1 MKNTLKIQA
10 FSNNKPCEISLFSCL
25 TCNLHNFFLYLQRKV
40 ELYIFLNMN
49 KAKYYFFLIIF
60 IGHCIPSFSQS
71 SKVVSELVDS
81 VMYNDS
87 LASYYGEKGMLSKAR
102 EYASRNVA
110 INGLFGN
117 KTVPY
122 AKSVLKLSKYIS
134 LDEENKYKSLAE
146 EGLAILKDSLGLQ
159 SPIYTRYLLGHAWR
173 HYNTNKI
180 QEACNIIKYVAEGGF
195 VSEDPL
201 MGHLYY
207 SYAHFL
213 RDNGEIDKA
222 REYAKKA
229 EVFYENHKL
238 WSEDYYALTLTDLAL
253 LSAPTSNDRYNYL
266 NKAKNNIEQ
275 YKGKE
280 SIEYLNI
287 ILDISYAY
295 RGINQLDKALEYA
308 QFAKEIGEKIKSLDY
323 PSYLYTLEYMSNVYS
338 DMKQYNEAIANAEE
352 CLTLMKERKELAI
365 DERLPTLDS
374 LVVYNWRISNVEK
387 ANLYAKEAYLI
398 RKNSNIS
405 GDEMVRNLFYLV
417 HTNYNLKKYEDCV
430 RNVKEIQIIYGDQY
444 SSIYKHYFDDMEV
457 LRNSYYKML
466 MYNEALDV
474 SNEILMTYKKL
485 FGEDGDYYANTLIFH
500 STIISH
506 LGDNEKYHKYSLKV
520 LDIYK
525 RIYGE
530 LSQEYLSILIYT
542 AKSFCDKG
550 FEEAY
555 LFFKESSE
563 LSYKMYG
570 KQNLIFVYAYL
581 NAMSLWN
588 NYKGDF
594 MDDYRLD
601 DLYKYLHFYNVLCN
615 FNHEEGNQ
623 WGKIKSTLE
632 TKILAA
638 LPGVLRKYNNDS
650 QSIDAIYNCLLLLKS
665 RQTEISEIEIQIKKE
680 LNNDSEIE
688 FDSLYMTSGNLLKSM
703 ASFDNPE
710 IIDSLYN
717 KSKKYIRKLSQKS
730 SSFKQFANNNITTE
744 LIINNLKSDEVVIDY
759 LCLNQIDKKYVD
771 NLVVIDK
778 NKVCPDFIP
787 VENAAEQIKQ
797 ISSSYKTSY
806 FIIDNDSILSILN
819 IDLAEMNCITG
830 YDLSIENILYR
841 NQKDLQAKQ
850 DPVIQKDDHQNAF
863 ASAYVEFEKGVNLYK
878 KKEYKEA
885 IKFFYLTDSLMYV
898 AKGEKSNYF
907 GHGRHWIAS
916 CLHNLGNDTIAKR
929 YNQYYYLP
937 PVDMRQTVLSD
948 SVLDVASNLYNK
960 GNKKDALE
968 KYIEA
973 SNIENI
979 NLGNNY
985 WYANTISQ
993 CAEICNELEEFEKA
1007 IDFEN
1012 KAIKIREKSPGLNH
1026 IDYYWS
1032 LENLYKSHIG
1042 LGNLKEI
1049 IKHGERLIEYM
1060 ENNKKVIGWQYNFY
1074 TQYASTIARLMAV
1087 DNDTL
1092 KALLLCN
1099 KVLETIESQ
1108 NDIPEYYTQ
1117 SYYDIIF
1124 ALNYIG
1130 EDSLAFELC
1139 KKMDAYYDSN
1149 QDKDLDQDDYLG
1161 ILIIISNHY
1170 YELGDFFTASIYMEK
1185 ALNKAKDK
1193 SSYNYGMTLSN
1204 LSLSYIEIGRTEEAI
1219 ELSKQA
1225 VVLCDTTKDF
1235 TSYIDRL
1242 LNLAHCYSKANRPK
1256 DALRINKTCYELSK
1270 ERFGNDNHQ
1279 TLFAANNLATCY
1291 GELGYYDEA
1300 KKLLFQ
1306 ILEYAE
1312 KSIDKNGEILGSAYN
1327 NIAMYYAIKERDLN
1341 KCLEYISKAY
1351 EIRKKILGENNLST
1365 IESLYNKGRCLLDL
1379 DHISEALKCINMAL
1393 DQTKAITGEKNLR
1406 YIEKTKILPYIH
1418 SNVGDFDQAIKISED
1433 RFSLIKEIVN
1443 ETHGLYLGALE
1454 DLSELYFF
1462 ANDTMKLPKTVIDA
1476 SANYRKMIN
1485 TDFPNY
1491 TSIERANV
1499 VSNMERFFD
1508 WLFPLVCYYKQQ
1520 PELCSEFYNA
1530 LLLRKGILLN
1540 SEIEFGRLIRESGD
1554 PDLIRKY
1561 NELIANKNL
1570 LNRLY
1575 QLPVEHRVYDVDSLR
1590 HVINEK
1596 EDYLVSASKEYG
1608 DYTKRFKTN
1617 WKDIK
1622 DKLRD
1627 GELSVEFV
1635 EFFDTCSIQN
1645 RIYYAL
1651 VINRYSD
1658 SPEPISLC
1666 MEQQIHEVMKSDNPG
1681 GMYRLIWN
1689 PILQKYKNV
1698 KKLFF
1703 SPAGILNNIG
1713 IEYVDINE
1721 HENISDKYA
1730 IYRLSSTREIVEKEE
1745 TTCKTAALYGG
1756 LDYSVDTDVL
1766 LAQNEKTGIENSS
1779 SVMYRGLSDSLSVRN
1794 SFEPLYNTKTEI
1806 TEIDKTLKRGDLS
1819 VSMFSDSFGTEES
1832 FKALSGKGVN
1842 LIHLA
1847 THGMYIGASE
1857 AESKKSESNLLFIQL
1872 DDGEGGQ
1879 IQEDISLSRSFLV
1892 MSGGDMLPSH
1902 KEIPDNLE
1910 DGILTASE
1918 ISKLDLRGLDL
1929 VVLSACQTALGDV
1942 DNEGVYGLQRGFK
1955 KAGAKTMLMS
1965 LDKVDDEATK
1975 ILMVEFYKNL
1985 MNGKTKHQSLKDA
1998 QKHLRQIN
2006 NGKYDMP
2013 EYWASFIMLDGL
2025 N

>member
-1 MKNTLKIQA
+1 
-10 FSNNKPCEISLFSCL
+10 
-25 TCNLHNFFLYLQRKV
+25 
-40 ELYIFLNMN
+40 MN
-49 KAKYYFFLIIF
+49 KAKYIFFLLII
-60 IGHCIPSFSQS
+60 GYCLPSFSQS
-71 SKVVSELVDS
+71 SIYASELADS

-87 LASYYGEKGMLSKAR
+87 LAAYYGGKGNLSKAR
-102 EYASRNVA
+102 EYASKNVA
-110 INGLFGN
+110 INSLFGN

-122 AKSVLKLSKYIS
+122 AISVLKLSKYIS
-134 LDEENKYKSLAE
+134 LKEDDKYKSLAE
-146 EGLAILKDSLGLQ
+146 EGLAILKDSLGTQ
-159 SPIYTRYLLGHAWR
+159 SPIYTKYLLGYAWR
-173 HYNTNKI
+173 LFNSNQI
-180 QEACNIIKYVAEGGF
+180 QEACNIIKDVAEGGF
-195 VSEDPL
+195 VSDEPL
-201 MGHLYY
+201 LGHLYY

-213 RDNGEIDKA
+213 FENGVIEKA

-229 EVFYENHKL
+229 ESFYDNHKL
-238 WSEDYYALTLTDLAL
+238 WSEDYFALTLTDLAF
-253 LSAPTSNDRYNYL
+253 LSAPTSNERFNYL
-266 NKAKNNIEQ
+266 NKARNIIEQ

-280 SIEYLNI
+280 SIDYLNI
-287 ILDISYAY
+287 TLDISYAY

-308 QFAKEIGEKIKSLDY
+308 QLAKGIGEKIMSLDY
-323 PSYLYTLEYMSNVYS
+323 SSYLYTLEYLSNVYS
-338 DMKQYNEAIANAEE
+338 DMKRYNEAIANAEE
-352 CLTLMKERKELAI
+352 CLTLMKERKEIAI
-365 DERLPTLDS
+365 EERLPTLDS
-374 LVVYNWRISNVEK
+374 LIVYNWNSSNVEK

-398 RKNSNIS
+398 RKSLNIS
-405 GDEMVRNLFYLV
+405 GEEMVKNLFYLV

-506 LGDNEKYHKYSLKV
+506 LGDNEKYHEYSLKV

-542 AKSFCDKG
+542 AKSFYDKG

-555 LFFKESSE
+555 SFFKESSE

-830 YDLSIENILYR
+830 YDLSIEHILYR

-885 IKFFYLTDSLMYV
+885 IKYFYLCDSLMCV
-898 AKGEKSNYF
+898 AKGESSNYY
-907 GHGRHWIAS
+907 GHGKHWIAS
-916 CLHNLGNDTIAKR
+916 CLHKMGNDSMAQR
-929 YNQYYYLP
+929 NSQYYYLP

-948 SVLDVASNLYNK
+948 SLLDVADGLLEENK
-960 GNKKDALE
+960 REAFE
-968 KYIEA
+968 KYYEA
-973 SNIENI
+973 SQIEKT
-979 NLGNNY
+979 NLGNNSY
-985 WYANTISQ
+985 WYANTISH
-993 CAEICNELEEFEKA
+993 CAAICNEIGDYDRAILLETEA
-1007 IDFEN
+1007 YI
-1012 KAIKIREKSPGLNH
+1012 IRQQFPGVDH

-1032 LENLYKSHIG
+1032 LKNLFRSYSALNKLEEENKCGSRLVDYMEKHKEVLGSELLYYPLFNSDLARIKVENKQYQEAYSYIMKSINSAELLRDYLPAYLNVYYKAIVG
-1042 LGNLKEI
+1042 LGLIGNDSLSFELSKKI
-1049 IKHGERLIEYM
+1049 IPFYEKNTERLFNPNEY
-1060 ENNKKVIGWQYNFY
+1060 
-1074 TQYASTIARLMAV
+1074 
-1087 DNDTL
+1087 
-1092 KALLLCN
+1092 
-1099 KVLETIESQ
+1099 
-1108 NDIPEYYTQ
+1108 
-1117 SYYDIIF
+1117 
-1124 ALNYIG
+1124 
-1130 EDSLAFELC
+1130 FE
-1139 KKMDAYYDSN
+1139 
-1149 QDKDLDQDDYLG
+1149 
-1161 ILIIISNHY
+1161 ILILAANHY
-1170 YELGDFFTASIYMEK
+1170 YNQGDYITTSVYQER
-1185 ALNKAKDK
+1185 ALDKIRNKD
-1193 SSYNYGMTLSN
+1193 NLLYGMALSN
-1204 LSLSYIEIGRTEEAI
+1204 LALTYSELGRIDESVKIAEEAVNI
-1219 ELSKQA
+1219 TDSIQYVDEYVK
-1225 VVLCDTTKDF
+1225 
-1235 TSYIDRL
+1235 RL
-1242 LNLAHCYSKANRPK
+1242 LNLAHCYAVANKPKA
-1256 DALRINKTCYELSK
+1256 ALRCGKICYNVVKNYHGL
-1270 ERFGNDNHQ
+1270 DNHQ
-1279 TLFAANNLATCY
+1279 TLVAGNNLASY
-1291 GELGYYDEA
+1291 YNDLGYHDESNR
-1300 KKLLFQ
+1300 LLFE
-1306 ILEYAE
+1306 IMKYAE
-1312 KSIDKNGEILGSAYN
+1312 KDEVKNGDILGCVYN
-1327 NIAMYYAIKERDLN
+1327 NIAMNSYYVKDLGESL
-1341 KCLEYISKAY
+1341 KYLTKSY
-1351 EIRKKILGENNLST
+1351 EIRKKVLGDYDLYT
-1365 IESLYNKGRCLLDL
+1365 IQSLYNIGRCLIDL
-1379 DHISEALKCINMAL
+1379 ENISEGIKKIMEALNK
-1393 DQTKAITGEKNLR
+1393 TKNIIGEKNLR
-1406 YIEKTKILPYIH
+1406 YIEMMKILPIIFGKI
-1418 SNVGDFDQAIKISED
+1418 GDLD
-1433 RFSLIKEIVN
+1433 RALKSAEERYELIKEIVDDN
-1443 ETHGLYLGALE
+1443 DLSILDCQE
-1454 DLSELYFF
+1454 DLSELYFYK
-1462 ANDTMKLPKTVIDA
+1462 NDSIKTVKTIIEG
-1476 SANYRKMIN
+1476 SNRYRKLVIS
-1485 TDFPNY
+1485 DFPNY
-1491 TSIERANV
+1491 TSVERANFV
-1499 VSNMERFFD
+1499 NRMGRYFD

-1520 PELCSEFYNA
+1520 PEICSEFYNA

-1554 PDLIRKY
+1554 MDLISNY
-1561 NELIANKNL
+1561 NELISNKNL

-1575 QLPVEHRVYDVDSLR
+1575 QLPFEHRVYDVDSLR

-1608 DYTKRFKTN
+1608 DYTKRFRTN
-1617 WKDIK
+1617 WKDIR
-1622 DKLRD
+1622 DKLKE

-1635 EFFDTCSIQN
+1635 EFYDTCAIQN

-1651 VINRYSD
+1651 VINKYSD
-1658 SPEPISLC
+1658 SPELIPLC
-1666 MEQQIHEVMKSDNPG
+1666 MEQQIHEVMKNDDPG
-1681 GMYRLIWN
+1681 GLYQLIWN
-1689 PILQKYKNV
+1689 PILQKSKNV
-1698 KKLFF
+1698 NTIFF

-1730 IYRLSSTREIVEKEE
+1730 IYRLSSTREIVENEQ
-1745 TTCKTAALYGG
+1745 TACKSAVLYGG
-1756 LDYSVDTDVL
+1756 LDYSVDTNVL
-1766 LAQNEKTGIENSS
+1766 LAQNERTGIENNS

-1794 SFEPLYNTKTEI
+1794 SFDPLYNTMAEI
-1806 TEIDKTLKRGDLS
+1806 SEIDKTLINGNVS
-1819 VSMFSDSFGTEES
+1819 VSMYCDSYGTEES
-1832 FKALSGKGVN
+1832 FKALSGKRKN

-1857 AESKKSESNLLFIQL
+1857 AESKKRESNLSFIQL
-1872 DDGEGGQ
+1872 DDNGGGQ
-1879 IQEDISLSRSFLV
+1879 IQEDKSLSRSFLV

-1902 KEIPDNLE
+1902 KEVPDNLE

-1955 KAGAKTMLMS
+1955 KAGANTILMS

-1985 MNGKTKHQSLKDA
+1985 MHGKSKHQSLKDA
-1998 QKHLRQIN
+1998 QKYLRHVDS
-2006 NGKYDMP
+2006 GKYDKP

>member
-1 MKNTLKIQA
+1 MNSITKYSI
-10 FSNNKPCEISLFSCL
+10 IS
-25 TCNLHNFFLYLQRKV
+25 
-40 ELYIFLNMN
+40 
-49 KAKYYFFLIIF
+49 FFLIS
-60 IGHCIPSFSQS
+60 HCLPTSSQ
-71 SKVVSELVDS
+71 KAMKESEQSDS
-81 VMYNDS
+81 VMIYDS
-87 LASYYGEKGMLSKAR
+87 KAEQYAEIRDYAKAQEYALKACSYYEDNNLGNPDSYISALKKLSIYFIEEQDLSVSYLKKASDIIEKYYGVNNPVYMENLMDFAGNYKIAGKPEKALQ
-102 EYASRNVA
+102 Y
-110 INGLFGN
+110 
-117 KTVPY
+117 
-122 AKSVLKLSKYIS
+122 VLK
-134 LDEENKYKSLAE
+134 
-146 EGLAILKDSLGLQ
+146 
-159 SPIYTRYLLGHAWR
+159 
-173 HYNTNKI
+173 
-180 QEACNIIKYVAEGGF
+180 
-195 VSEDPL
+195 
-201 MGHLYY
+201 
-207 SYAHFL
+207 
-213 RDNGEIDKA
+213 
-222 REYAKKA
+222 
-229 EVFYENHKL
+229 
-238 WSEDYYALTLTDLAL
+238 
-253 LSAPTSNDRYNYL
+253 
-266 NKAKNNIEQ
+266 
-275 YKGKE
+275 
-280 SIEYLNI
+280 
-287 ILDISYAY
+287 
-295 RGINQLDKALEYA
+295 
-308 QFAKEIGEKIKSLDY
+308 AKEIGETINIKKDDAF
-323 PSYLYTLEYMSNVYS
+323 SYFYIVEYLSEIYS
-338 DMKQYNEAIANAEE
+338 DLKRNDEAILYAEE
-352 CLTLMKERKELAI
+352 SLNFAKEEKEI
-365 DERLPTLDS
+365 SIEDRLPILDS
-374 LVVYNWRISNVEK
+374 LVVYHWKISHYEK
-387 ANLYAKEAYLI
+387 ANLYAKEAYLV
-398 RKNSNIS
+398 RNSLNL
-405 GDEMVRNLFYLV
+405 GGQELVANLFYLL
-417 HTNYNLKKYEDCV
+417 HSNYFLKKYEDCV
-430 RNVKEIQIIYGDQY
+430 KNVKEIQAIYGDQY
-444 SSIYKHYFDDMEV
+444 SSGYKHYFDDMEV
-457 LRNSYYKML
+457 LMNSYCNMQMYK
-466 MYNEALDV
+466 EAIDV
-474 SNEILMTYKKL
+474 SNEMLTTHKEL
-485 FGEDGDYYANTLIFH
+485 FGEDSGYYANLLLNQASLYTY
-500 STIISH
+500 
-506 LGDNEKYHKYSLKV
+506 LGNYDNYHNYSLKA
-520 LDIYK
+520 LDIFK
-525 RIYGE
+525 RTFGA
-530 LSQEYLSILIYT
+530 LSPEYLNKLSDIAHNFYNI
-542 AKSFCDKG
+542 G
-550 FEEAY
+550 FEDSYSLLKKSSCLAY
-555 LFFKESSE
+555 DV
-563 LSYKMYG
+563 YG
-570 KQNLIFVYAYL
+570 KMHVRFVQDFF
-581 NAMSLWN
+581 NAMVLWAN
-588 NYKGDF
+588 YRDEFLDNYKLDEF
-594 MDDYRLD
+594 YRFLQ
-601 DLYKYLHFYNVLCN
+601 YQRVICN
-615 FNHEEGNQ
+615 FNYLKDNLWDKMSYAYELYIQ
-623 WGKIKSTLE
+623 ASLPS
-632 TKILAA
+632 ILQ
-638 LPGVLRKYNNDS
+638 KYDKDS
-650 QSIDAIYNCLLLLKS
+650 ISIDAIYNSHLLLKTQPS
-665 RQTEISEIEIQIKKE
+665 NINEIQSQIRKE
-680 LNNDSEIE
+680 LGTESEKLLKKMFTTNSYYIKSTSSYASAAKN
-688 FDSLYMTSGNLLKSM
+688 DSLYKVSNQCISALK
-703 ASFDNPE
+703 A
-710 IIDSLYN
+710 
-717 KSKKYIRKLSQKS
+717 KSPTFEL
-730 SSFKQFANNNITTE
+730 FTNNIITTKI
-744 LIINNLKSDEVVIDY
+744 LRNNLRSDEAVIDY
-759 LCLNQIDKKYVD
+759 LCFKKIGDGYSD
-771 NLVVIDK
+771 YFVVIEK
-778 NKVCPDFIP
+778 NKVCPIFVS
-787 VENAAEQIKQ
+787 VENAPEQIKQ
-797 ISSSYKTSY
+797 ICSSYKTSY
-806 FIIDNDSILSILN
+806 FIIDNDSIISNLN
-819 IDLAEMNCITG
+819 IDVTKTNCIIG
-830 YDLSIENILYR
+830 YDLSIEHILNR
-841 NQKDLQAKQ
+841 SQK
-850 DPVIQKDDHQNAF
+850 IQNKTEDSVSQEEYHQNAF
-863 ASAYVEFEKGVNLYK
+863 TSAYDEFEKGVNLYK

-1012 KAIKIREKSPGLNH
+1012 KAIKIREKSPGMDH

-1060 ENNKKVIGWQYNFY
+1060 ENNKNVIGWQYNFY

-1087 DNDTL
+1087 DNDSL

-1099 KVLETIESQ
+1099 KVLETIESH

-1139 KKMDAYYDSN
+1139 KKMEAYYDRN
-1149 QDKDLDQDDYLG
+1149 KDEQLDQNNYSN
-1161 ILIIISNHY
+1161 ILFILSNHY
-1170 YELGDFFTASIYMEK
+1170 YDLEDFFTASLYLERALSK
-1185 ALNKAKDK
+1185 AEDK
-1193 SSYNYGMTLSN
+1193 KSYNYGMALNN
-1204 LSLSYIEIGRTEEAI
+1204 LSLSYIELGRVEEAI
-1219 ELSKQA
+1219 ELSKEA
-1225 VVLCDTTKDF
+1225 VNLCDSTKNF
-1235 TSYIDRL
+1235 SGYAQRL
-1242 LNLAHCYSKANRPK
+1242 MNLAASYSKDNRLK
-1256 DALRINKTCYELSK
+1256 DALQILKTCFRQLK
-1270 ERFGNDNHQ
+1270 DKMGMDNNQ
-1279 TLFAANNLATCY
+1279 TMLAANNLATCY

-1312 KSIDKNGEILGSAYN
+1312 KSIDENMIILGSAYN

-1341 KCLEYISKAY
+1341 KCLEYNSKAY

-1379 DHISEALKCINMAL
+1379 DHISEALKCITKAL

-1418 SNVGDFDQAIKISED
+1418 SNAGDFDQAIKISED
-1433 RFSLIKEIVN
+1433 RFSLIKETVN
-1443 ETHGLYLGALE
+1443 ETHGLYLGVLE

-1462 ANDTMKLPKTVIDA
+1462 ANDTMKLRKTVIDA

-1554 PDLIRKY
+1554 LGLINNY

-1575 QLPVEHRVYDVDSLR
+1575 QLPFEHRVYDVDSLR

-1608 DYTKRFKTN
+1608 DYTKRFRTN
-1617 WKDIK
+1617 WKDIR
-1622 DKLRD
+1622 DKLKE

-1635 EFFDTCSIQN
+1635 EFYDTCAIQN

-1651 VINRYSD
+1651 VINKYSD
-1658 SPEPISLC
+1658 SPELIPLC

-1689 PILQKYKNV
+1689 PILKKYNNV
-1698 KKLFF
+1698 NKLFF

-1721 HENISDKYA
+1721 HENISEKYA
-1730 IYRLSSTREIVEKEE
+1730 IYRLSSTREIVENEE
-1745 TTCKTAALYGG
+1745 TTCKSAALYGG
-1756 LDYSVDTDVL
+1756 LVYSVDTDVL

-1806 TEIDKTLKRGDLS
+1806 TEIDKTLKRGNVS

-1832 FKALSGKGVN
+1832 FKALSGKGMN

-1857 AESKKSESNLLFIQL
+1857 AESKKRESNLSFIQL
-1872 DDGEGGQ
+1872 DDSEGGQ
-1879 IQEDISLSRSFLV
+1879 IQEDKSLSRSFLV

-1998 QKHLRQIN
+1998 QKHLRQVN
-2006 NGKYDMP
+2006 NGKYDKP
-2013 EYWASFIMLDGL
+2013 EYWASFIMLDGIK
-2025 N
+2025 

>member
-1 MKNTLKIQA
+1 
-10 FSNNKPCEISLFSCL
+10 
-25 TCNLHNFFLYLQRKV
+25 
-40 ELYIFLNMN
+40 MN
-49 KAKYYFFLIIF
+49 KTKYYLFLIIF
-60 IGHCIPSFSQS
+60 IGICIPSFSQS
-71 SKVVSELVDS
+71 TKDVSELIDS

-87 LASYYGEKGMLSKAR
+87 LAAYYGEKGILSKAR

-110 INGLFGN
+110 INSLYGN

-122 AKSVLKLSKYIS
+122 AISVVKLSKYIP
-134 LDEENKYKSLAE
+134 LNEEDEYKSLAE

-180 QEACNIIKYVAEGGF
+180 QEACNIIKDVAEGGF
-195 VSEDPL
+195 ISEDPL
-201 MGHLYY
+201 TGNLYY

-229 EVFYENHKL
+229 EAFYDDHKL

-266 NKAKNNIEQ
+266 NKARNNIEQ

-280 SIEYLNI
+280 SIDYLNI
-287 ILDISYAY
+287 TLDISYAY
-295 RGINQLDKALEYA
+295 RGIKQLDKALEYA

-323 PSYLYTLEYMSNVYS
+323 SSYLYTLDYLSNIYS
-338 DMKQYNEAIANAEE
+338 NMEQYNEAIANAEE

-555 LFFKESSE
+555 SFFKESSE

-688 FDSLYMTSGNLLKSM
+688 FDSLYMTSSNLLKSM

-730 SSFKQFANNNITTE
+730 SSFKQFANNNVTTE

-830 YDLSIENILYR
+830 YDLSIEHILYR

-885 IKFFYLTDSLMYV
+885 IEYFYQADSLMYV

-916 CLHNLGNDTIAKR
+916 CLYNLGNDTIARK

-937 PVDMRQTVLSD
+937 PIDMRQTVLSD
-948 SVLDVASNLYNK
+948 SVLDVASNLYKK

-973 SNIENI
+973 SNIENN

-993 CAEICNELEEFEKA
+993 CADICNELEEFEKA

-1012 KAIKIREKSPGLNH
+1012 KAIKIREKSPGMDH

-1032 LENLYKSHIG
+1032 LKNLYRSYSALNIFEEENKYGSRLVDYMEKHKEVLGSELLYYPLFNSDLARIKVENKQYQEAYSYIMKSINSAELLRDYLPAYLNVYYKAIVG
-1042 LGNLKEI
+1042 LGLIGNDSLSFELSKKI
-1049 IKHGERLIEYM
+1049 IPFYEKNTERLFNPNEY
-1060 ENNKKVIGWQYNFY
+1060 
-1074 TQYASTIARLMAV
+1074 
-1087 DNDTL
+1087 
-1092 KALLLCN
+1092 
-1099 KVLETIESQ
+1099 
-1108 NDIPEYYTQ
+1108 
-1117 SYYDIIF
+1117 
-1124 ALNYIG
+1124 
-1130 EDSLAFELC
+1130 FE
-1139 KKMDAYYDSN
+1139 
-1149 QDKDLDQDDYLG
+1149 
-1161 ILIIISNHY
+1161 ILILAANHY
-1170 YELGDFFTASIYMEK
+1170 YNQGDYITTSVYQER
-1185 ALNKAKDK
+1185 ALDKIRNKD
-1193 SSYNYGMTLSN
+1193 NLLYGMALSN
-1204 LSLSYIEIGRTEEAI
+1204 LALTYSELGRIDESVKIAEEAVNI
-1219 ELSKQA
+1219 TDSIQYVDEYVK
-1225 VVLCDTTKDF
+1225 
-1235 TSYIDRL
+1235 RL
-1242 LNLAHCYSKANRPK
+1242 LNLAHCYAVANKPKA
-1256 DALRINKTCYELSK
+1256 ALRCGKICYNVVKNYHGL
-1270 ERFGNDNHQ
+1270 DNHQ
-1279 TLFAANNLATCY
+1279 TLVAGNNLASY
-1291 GELGYYDEA
+1291 YNDLGYHDESNR
-1300 KKLLFQ
+1300 LLFE
-1306 ILEYAE
+1306 IMKYAE
-1312 KSIDKNGEILGSAYN
+1312 KDEVKNGDILGSVYN
-1327 NIAMYYAIKERDLN
+1327 NIAMNSYYVKDLGESL
-1341 KCLEYISKAY
+1341 KYLTKSY
-1351 EIRKKILGENNLST
+1351 EIRKKVLGDYDLYT
-1365 IESLYNKGRCLLDL
+1365 IQSLYNIGRCLIDL
-1379 DHISEALKCINMAL
+1379 ENISEGINKIMEALNK
-1393 DQTKAITGEKNLR
+1393 TKNIIGEKNLR
-1406 YIEKTKILPYIH
+1406 YIEMMKILPIIFGKI
-1418 SNVGDFDQAIKISED
+1418 GDLD
-1433 RFSLIKEIVN
+1433 RALKSAEERYELIKEIVDDN
-1443 ETHGLYLGALE
+1443 DLSILDCQE
-1454 DLSELYFF
+1454 DLSELYFYK
-1462 ANDTMKLPKTVIDA
+1462 NDSIKTVKTIIEG
-1476 SANYRKMIN
+1476 SNRYRKLVIS
-1485 TDFPNY
+1485 DFPNY
-1491 TSIERANV
+1491 TSVERANFV
-1499 VSNMERFFD
+1499 NRMGRYFD

-1520 PELCSEFYNA
+1520 PEICSEFYNA
-1530 LLLRKGILLN
+1530 LLFRKGILLN

-1554 PDLIRKY
+1554 MDLISNY
-1561 NELIANKNL
+1561 NELISNKNL

-1575 QLPVEHRVYDVDSLR
+1575 QLPFEHRVYDVDSLR

-1608 DYTKRFKTN
+1608 DYTKRFRTN
-1617 WKDIK
+1617 WKDIR
-1622 DKLRD
+1622 DKLKE

-1635 EFFDTCSIQN
+1635 EFYDTCAIQN

-1651 VINRYSD
+1651 VINKYSD
-1658 SPEPISLC
+1658 SPELIPLC

-1681 GMYRLIWN
+1681 RMYRLIWN
-1689 PILQKYKNV
+1689 PILKKYNNV
-1698 KKLFF
+1698 NKLFF

-1721 HENISDKYA
+1721 HENISEKYA
-1730 IYRLSSTREIVEKEE
+1730 IYRLSSTREIIENEE
-1745 TTCKTAALYGG
+1745 TTCKSAALYGG
-1756 LDYSVDTDVL
+1756 LVYSVDTDVL

-1806 TEIDKTLKRGDLS
+1806 TEIDKTLKRGNVS

-1832 FKALSGKGVN
+1832 FKALSGKGMN

-1857 AESKKSESNLLFIQL
+1857 AESKKRESNLSFIQL
-1872 DDGEGGQ
+1872 DDSEGGQ
-1879 IQEDISLSRSFLV
+1879 IQEDKSLSRSFLV

-1998 QKHLRQIN
+1998 QQYLRQVE
-2006 NGKYDMP
+2006 NGKYDKP
-2013 EYWASFIMLDGL
+2013 EYWASFIMLDGI

>member
-1 MKNTLKIQA
+1 
-10 FSNNKPCEISLFSCL
+10 
-25 TCNLHNFFLYLQRKV
+25 
-40 ELYIFLNMN
+40 MN
-49 KAKYYFFLIIF
+49 KTKYYLFLIIF
-60 IGHCIPSFSQS
+60 IGICIPSFSQS
-71 SKVVSELVDS
+71 TKDVSELIDS

-87 LASYYGEKGMLSKAR
+87 LAAYYGEKGILSKAR

-110 INGLFGN
+110 INSLYGN

-122 AKSVLKLSKYIS
+122 AISVVKLSKYIP
-134 LDEENKYKSLAE
+134 LNEEDEYKSLAE

-180 QEACNIIKYVAEGGF
+180 QEACNIIKDVAEGGF
-195 VSEDPL
+195 ISEDPL
-201 MGHLYY
+201 TGNLYY

-229 EVFYENHKL
+229 EAFYDDHKL

-266 NKAKNNIEQ
+266 NKARNNIEQ

-280 SIEYLNI
+280 SIDYLNI
-287 ILDISYAY
+287 TLDISYAY
-295 RGINQLDKALEYA
+295 RGIKQLDKALEYA

-323 PSYLYTLEYMSNVYS
+323 SSYLYTLDYLSNIYS
-338 DMKQYNEAIANAEE
+338 NMEQYNEAIANAEE

-555 LFFKESSE
+555 SFFKESSE

-717 KSKKYIRKLSQKS
+717 KSNKYIRKLSQKS
-730 SSFKQFANNNITTE
+730 SSFKQFANNNVTTE

-830 YDLSIENILYR
+830 YDLSIEHILYR

-885 IKFFYLTDSLMYV
+885 IEYFYQADSLMYV

-916 CLHNLGNDTIAKR
+916 CLYNLGNDTIARK

-937 PVDMRQTVLSD
+937 PIDMRQTVLSD
-948 SVLDVASNLYNK
+948 SVLDVASNLYKK

-973 SNIENI
+973 SNIENN

-993 CAEICNELEEFEKA
+993 CADICNELEEFEKA

-1012 KAIKIREKSPGLNH
+1012 KAIKIREKSPGMDH

-1032 LENLYKSHIG
+1032 LKNLYRSYSALNIFEEENKYGSRLVDYMEKHKEVLGSELLYYPLFNSDLARIKVENKQYQEAYSYIMKSINSAELLRDYLPAYLNVYYKAIVG
-1042 LGNLKEI
+1042 LGLIGNDSLSFELSKKI
-1049 IKHGERLIEYM
+1049 IPFYEKNTERLFNPNEY
-1060 ENNKKVIGWQYNFY
+1060 
-1074 TQYASTIARLMAV
+1074 
-1087 DNDTL
+1087 
-1092 KALLLCN
+1092 
-1099 KVLETIESQ
+1099 
-1108 NDIPEYYTQ
+1108 
-1117 SYYDIIF
+1117 
-1124 ALNYIG
+1124 
-1130 EDSLAFELC
+1130 FE
-1139 KKMDAYYDSN
+1139 
-1149 QDKDLDQDDYLG
+1149 
-1161 ILIIISNHY
+1161 ILILAANHY
-1170 YELGDFFTASIYMEK
+1170 YNQGDYITTSVYQER
-1185 ALNKAKDK
+1185 ALDKIRNKD
-1193 SSYNYGMTLSN
+1193 NLLYGMALSN
-1204 LSLSYIEIGRTEEAI
+1204 LALTYSELGRIDESVKIAEEAVNI
-1219 ELSKQA
+1219 TDSIQYVDEYVK
-1225 VVLCDTTKDF
+1225 
-1235 TSYIDRL
+1235 RL
-1242 LNLAHCYSKANRPK
+1242 LNLAHCYAVANKPKA
-1256 DALRINKTCYELSK
+1256 ALRCGKICYNVVKNYHGL
-1270 ERFGNDNHQ
+1270 DNHQ
-1279 TLFAANNLATCY
+1279 TLVAGNNLASY
-1291 GELGYYDEA
+1291 YNDLGYHDESNR
-1300 KKLLFQ
+1300 LLFE
-1306 ILEYAE
+1306 IMKYAE
-1312 KSIDKNGEILGSAYN
+1312 KDEVKNGDILGSVYN
-1327 NIAMYYAIKERDLN
+1327 NIAMNSYYVKDLGESL
-1341 KCLEYISKAY
+1341 KYLTKSY
-1351 EIRKKILGENNLST
+1351 EIRKKVLGDYDLYT
-1365 IESLYNKGRCLLDL
+1365 IQSLYNIGRCLIDL
-1379 DHISEALKCINMAL
+1379 ENISEGIKKIMEALNK
-1393 DQTKAITGEKNLR
+1393 TKNIIGEKNLR
-1406 YIEKTKILPYIH
+1406 YIEMMKILPIIFGKI
-1418 SNVGDFDQAIKISED
+1418 GDLD
-1433 RFSLIKEIVN
+1433 RALKSAEERYELIKEIVDDN
-1443 ETHGLYLGALE
+1443 DLSILDCQE
-1454 DLSELYFF
+1454 DLSELYFYK
-1462 ANDTMKLPKTVIDA
+1462 NDSIKTVKTIIEG
-1476 SANYRKMIN
+1476 SNRYRKLVIS
-1485 TDFPNY
+1485 DFPNY
-1491 TSIERANV
+1491 TSVERANFV
-1499 VSNMERFFD
+1499 NRMGRYFD

-1520 PELCSEFYNA
+1520 PEICSEFYNA

-1554 PDLIRKY
+1554 MDLISNY
-1561 NELIANKNL
+1561 NELISNKNL
-1570 LNRLY
+1570 LNRQY
-1575 QLPVEHRVYDVDSLR
+1575 QLPVEQRIFDVDSLR

-1608 DYTKRFKTN
+1608 DYTKRFRTN
-1617 WKDIK
+1617 WKDIR
-1622 DKLRD
+1622 DKLKE

-1635 EFFDTCSIQN
+1635 EFYDTCAIQN

-1651 VINRYSD
+1651 VINKYSD
-1658 SPEPISLC
+1658 SPELIPLC

-1689 PILQKYKNV
+1689 PILKKYNNV
-1698 KKLFF
+1698 NKLFF

-1730 IYRLSSTREIVEKEE
+1730 IYRLSSTREIVENEE
-1745 TTCKTAALYGG
+1745 TTCKSAALYGG
-1756 LDYSVDTDVL
+1756 LVYSVDTDVL

-1806 TEIDKTLKRGDLS
+1806 TEIDKTLKRGNVS

-1832 FKALSGKGVN
+1832 FKALSGKGMN

-1857 AESKKSESNLLFIQL
+1857 AESKKRESNLSFIQL
-1872 DDGEGGQ
+1872 DDSEGGQ
-1879 IQEDISLSRSFLV
+1879 IQEDKSLSRSFLV

-1998 QKHLRQIN
+1998 QQYLRQVE
-2006 NGKYDMP
+2006 NGKYDKP
-2013 EYWASFIMLDGL
+2013 EYWASFIMLDGI

>member
-1 MKNTLKIQA
+1 
-10 FSNNKPCEISLFSCL
+10 
-25 TCNLHNFFLYLQRKV
+25 
-40 ELYIFLNMN
+40 MN

-60 IGHCIPSFSQS
+60 ISHCIPSFSQS

-87 LASYYGEKGMLSKAR
+87 LASYYGEKGILNKAR

-110 INGLFGN
+110 INSLFGN

-122 AKSVLKLSKYIS
+122 AISVIKLSKYIPF
-134 LDEENKYKSLAE
+134 DEEDEYKSLAE

-159 SPIYTRYLLGHAWR
+159 SPIYTKYLLGHAWR
-173 HYNTNKI
+173 HYNTNQI
-180 QEACNIIKYVAEGGF
+180 QEACNIIKDVAEGGF
-195 VSEDPL
+195 VSDEPL
-201 MGHLYY
+201 MGHLLY

-213 RDNGEIDKA
+213 LDNVEIDKA

-229 EVFYENHKL
+229 EAFYNNHKL
-238 WSEDYYALTLTDLAL
+238 WSEDYYALTLTDLAFL
-253 LSAPTSNDRYNYL
+253 NAPTSNDRFNYL
-266 NKAKNNIEQ
+266 NKARNNIEQ

-280 SIEYLNI
+280 SLDYLNI
-287 ILDISYAY
+287 TLDISYAY
-295 RGINQLDKALEYA
+295 RGIKQLDKALEYA
-308 QFAKEIGEKIKSLDY
+308 QFAKEIGERIKSLDY
-323 PSYLYTLEYMSNVYS
+323 SSYLYTLEYLSNIYS
-338 DMKQYNEAIANAEE
+338 NMEQYNEAIATAEE
-352 CLTLMKERKELAI
+352 CLTLMKERKDIAK

-374 LVVYNWRISNVEK
+374 LVVYYWKISNAEK
-387 ANLYAKEAYLI
+387 VNLYAKEAYLI
-398 RKNSNIS
+398 RKSSNRS

-417 HTNYNLKKYEDCV
+417 HSNFYLKKYEECV
-430 RNVKEIQIIYGDQY
+430 KNAKEIQIIYGDHY
-444 SSIYKHYFDDMEV
+444 SSVYKHYFDDMEV
-457 LRNSYYKML
+457 LMYSYYNIQK
-466 MYNEALDV
+466 YKEAL
-474 SNEILMTYKKL
+474 EISVQILKTHKKL
-485 FGEDGDYYANTLIFH
+485 YGEDSGYYAKILLDQANYYTYLGDYQKFY
-500 STIISH
+500 
-506 LGDNEKYHKYSLKV
+506 DCSLKA
-520 LDIYK
+520 LCICK
-525 RIYGE
+525 RVYGE
-530 LSQEYLSILIYT
+530 NSLEYLKILDDTSRNLYNVGIDNVYDL
-542 AKSFCDKG
+542 C
-550 FEEAY
+550 
-555 LFFKESSE
+555 KESAI
-563 LSYKMYG
+563 LSYRLYG
-570 KQNLIFVYAYL
+570 K
-581 NAMSLWN
+581 N
-588 NYKGDF
+588 NYIFIYNFLKAMTLWINYEDSF
-594 MDDYRLD
+594 LDDYKLD
-601 DLYKYLHFYNVLCN
+601 DLYLYLRFYRLLCLFSN
-615 FNHEEGNQ
+615 KKDNLWE
-623 WGKIKSTLE
+623 KSRPTFETL
-632 TKILAA
+632 ILAS
-638 LPGVLRKYNNDS
+638 LPSILQKYCKDQ
-650 QSIDAIYNCLLLLKS
+650 QSIDAVYNSLLLLKS
-665 RQTEISEIEIQIKKE
+665 QHTEISEIKAQIENE
-680 LNNDSEIE
+680 LSNGSLNE
-688 FDSLYMTSGNLLKSM
+688 FDTLCKINSNYRKSIVSY
-703 ASFDNPE
+703 ANPE
-710 IIDSLYN
+710 QIDSFYI
-717 KSKKYIRKLSQKS
+717 KSIQYVSDMLQKSPTLKKYT
-730 SSFKQFANNNITTE
+730 NNIVTTD
-744 LIINNLKSDEVVIDY
+744 LIKSNLRSDEVVIDY
-759 LCLNQIDKKYVD
+759 LCIKQMGEGYSDY
-771 NLVVIDK
+771 LVVIDK
-778 NKVCPDFIP
+778 NKVCPDI
-787 VENAAEQIKQ
+787 VQVSNAPDQIHK
-797 ISSSYKTSY
+797 ICGSYKSSF
-806 FIIDNDSILSILN
+806 FIFDNDSIISNLN
-819 IDLAEMNCITG
+819 IDVTKANCIIG
-830 YDLSIENILYR
+830 YVLSIEHILNR
-841 NQKDLQAKQ
+841 NQKVLQAKR
-850 DPVIQKDDHQNAF
+850 DPVIQKEKHKNAF

-1012 KAIKIREKSPGLNH
+1012 KAIKIREKSPGMDH

-1060 ENNKKVIGWQYNFY
+1060 ENNKNVIGWQYNFY

-1087 DNDTL
+1087 DNDSL

-1099 KVLETIESQ
+1099 KVLETIESH

-1139 KKMDAYYDSN
+1139 KKMEAYYDRN
-1149 QDKDLDQDDYLG
+1149 KDEQLDQNNYSN
-1161 ILIIISNHY
+1161 ILFILSNHY
-1170 YELGDFFTASIYMEK
+1170 YDLEDFFTASLYLERALSK
-1185 ALNKAKDK
+1185 AEDK
-1193 SSYNYGMTLSN
+1193 KSYNYGMALNN
-1204 LSLSYIEIGRTEEAI
+1204 LSLSYIELGRVEEAI
-1219 ELSKQA
+1219 ELSKEA
-1225 VVLCDTTKDF
+1225 VNLCDSTKNF
-1235 TSYIDRL
+1235 SGYAQRLMNLATSY
-1242 LNLAHCYSKANRPK
+1242 SKGNRPK
-1256 DALRINKTCYELSK
+1256 DALQILKTCFRQLK
-1270 ERFGNDNHQ
+1270 DKMGMDNNQ
-1279 TLFAANNLATCY
+1279 TMLAANNLATCY
-1291 GELGYYDEA
+1291 AELGYYDEA

-1312 KSIDKNGEILGSAYN
+1312 KSIDENMIILGSAYN

-1341 KCLEYISKAY
+1341 KCLEYNSKAY

-1379 DHISEALKCINMAL
+1379 DHISEALKCITKAL

-1418 SNVGDFDQAIKISED
+1418 SNAGDFDQAIKISED
-1433 RFSLIKEIVN
+1433 RFSLIKETVN
-1443 ETHGLYLGALE
+1443 ETHGLYLGVLE

-1462 ANDTMKLPKTVIDA
+1462 ANDTMKLRKAVIDA

-1554 PDLIRKY
+1554 LGLINNY

-1575 QLPVEHRVYDVDSLR
+1575 QLPVEHRIYDVDSLR
-1590 HVINEK
+1590 HIINEK

-1651 VINRYSD
+1651 VINKYSD
-1658 SPEPISLC
+1658 SPELISLC
-1666 MEQQIHEVMKSDNPG
+1666 MEQQIHEVMKSNNPG
-1681 GMYRLIWN
+1681 GIYRLIWN
-1689 PILQKYKNV
+1689 PILQKCKKNV
-1698 KKLFF
+1698 NTIFF

-1721 HENISDKYA
+1721 HENISDKYT
-1730 IYRLSSTREIVEKEE
+1730 IYRLSSTREIVEEEE

-1879 IQEDISLSRSFLV
+1879 IQEDKSLSRSFLV

-1985 MNGKTKHQSLKDA
+1985 MSGKSKHQSLKDA
-1998 QKHLRQIN
+1998 QKYLRQFDK
-2006 NGKYDMP
+2006 GKYAKP
-2013 EYWASFIMLDGL
+2013 EYWGAFIMLDGL

>member
-1 MKNTLKIQA
+1 
-10 FSNNKPCEISLFSCL
+10 
-25 TCNLHNFFLYLQRKV
+25 
-40 ELYIFLNMN
+40 MN
-49 KAKYYFFLIIF
+49 KAKYYLVLIIF
-60 IGHCIPSFSQS
+60 IGICIPSFSQS
-71 SKVVSELVDS
+71 SKDVSELIDS

-87 LASYYGEKGMLSKAR
+87 LAAFYGEKGMLSKAR

-110 INGLFGN
+110 INSLYGN

-122 AKSVLKLSKYIS
+122 AISLLNLSKYFS
-134 LDEENKYKSLAE
+134 QNEENKYKSLAE
-146 EGLAILKDSLGLQ
+146 EGLAILKDSLGIK
-159 SPIYTRYLLGHAWR
+159 SPIYTTYLLGYAWR
-173 HYNTNKI
+173 QYNSDQI
-180 QEACNIIKYVAEGGF
+180 QDACNIIKDVAEGGF
-195 VSEDPL
+195 ISEDPL
-201 MGHLYY
+201 TGNLYY

-229 EVFYENHKL
+229 EAFYDDHKL

-266 NKAKNNIEQ
+266 NKARNNIEQ

-280 SIEYLNI
+280 SIDYLNI
-287 ILDISYAY
+287 TLDISYAY
-295 RGINQLDKALEYA
+295 RGIKQLDKALEYA

-323 PSYLYTLEYMSNVYS
+323 SSYLYTLDYLSNIYS
-338 DMKQYNEAIANAEE
+338 NMEQYNEAIANAEE

-506 LGDNEKYHKYSLKV
+506 LGDNEKYHEYSLKV

-555 LFFKESSE
+555 SFFKESSE

-830 YDLSIENILYR
+830 YDLSIEHILYR

-885 IKFFYLTDSLMYV
+885 IEYFYQADSLMYV

-916 CLHNLGNDTIAKR
+916 CLYNLGNDTIARK

-937 PVDMRQTVLSD
+937 PIDMRQTVLSD
-948 SVLDVASNLYNK
+948 SVLDVASNLYKK

-973 SNIENI
+973 SNIENN

-993 CAEICNELEEFEKA
+993 CADICNELEEFEKA

-1012 KAIKIREKSPGLNH
+1012 KAIKIREKSPGMDH

-1032 LENLYKSHIG
+1032 LKNLYRSYSALNIFEEENKYGSRLVDYMEKHKEVLGSELLYYPLFNSDLARIKVENKQYQEAYSYIMKSINSAELLRDYLPAYLNVYYKAIVG
-1042 LGNLKEI
+1042 LGLIGNDSLSFELSKKI
-1049 IKHGERLIEYM
+1049 IPFYEKNTERLFNPNEY
-1060 ENNKKVIGWQYNFY
+1060 
-1074 TQYASTIARLMAV
+1074 
-1087 DNDTL
+1087 
-1092 KALLLCN
+1092 
-1099 KVLETIESQ
+1099 
-1108 NDIPEYYTQ
+1108 
-1117 SYYDIIF
+1117 
-1124 ALNYIG
+1124 
-1130 EDSLAFELC
+1130 FE
-1139 KKMDAYYDSN
+1139 
-1149 QDKDLDQDDYLG
+1149 
-1161 ILIIISNHY
+1161 ILILAANHY
-1170 YELGDFFTASIYMEK
+1170 YNQGDYITTSVYQER
-1185 ALNKAKDK
+1185 ALDKIRNKD
-1193 SSYNYGMTLSN
+1193 NLLYGMALSN
-1204 LSLSYIEIGRTEEAI
+1204 LALTYSELGRIDESVKIAEEA
-1219 ELSKQA
+1219 
-1225 VVLCDTTKDF
+1225 V
-1235 TSYIDRL
+1235 
-1242 LNLAHCYSKANRPK
+1242 
-1256 DALRINKTCYELSK
+1256 
-1270 ERFGNDNHQ
+1270 
-1279 TLFAANNLATCY
+1279 
-1291 GELGYYDEA
+1291 
-1300 KKLLFQ
+1300 
-1306 ILEYAE
+1306 
-1312 KSIDKNGEILGSAYN
+1312 
-1327 NIAMYYAIKERDLN
+1327 NI
-1341 KCLEYISKAY
+1341 
-1351 EIRKKILGENNLST
+1351 
-1365 IESLYNKGRCLLDL
+1365 
-1379 DHISEALKCINMAL
+1379 
-1393 DQTKAITGEKNLR
+1393 
-1406 YIEKTKILPYIH
+1406 
-1418 SNVGDFDQAIKISED
+1418 
-1433 RFSLIKEIVN
+1433 
-1443 ETHGLYLGALE
+1443 
-1454 DLSELYFF
+1454 
-1462 ANDTMKLPKTVIDA
+1462 
-1476 SANYRKMIN
+1476 
-1485 TDFPNY
+1485 TD
-1491 TSIERANV
+1491 
-1499 VSNMERFFD
+1499 
-1508 WLFPLVCYYKQQ
+1508 
-1520 PELCSEFYNA
+1520 
-1530 LLLRKGILLN
+1530 
-1540 SEIEFGRLIRESGD
+1540 
-1554 PDLIRKY
+1554 
-1561 NELIANKNL
+1561 
-1570 LNRLY
+1570 
-1575 QLPVEHRVYDVDSLR
+1575 
-1590 HVINEK
+1590 
-1596 EDYLVSASKEYG
+1596 
-1608 DYTKRFKTN
+1608 
-1617 WKDIK
+1617 
-1622 DKLRD
+1622 
-1627 GELSVEFV
+1627 
-1635 EFFDTCSIQN
+1635 SIQ
-1645 RIYYAL
+1645 Y
-1651 VINRYSD
+1651 VD
-1658 SPEPISLC
+1658 
-1666 MEQQIHEVMKSDNPG
+1666 
-1681 GMYRLIWN
+1681 
-1689 PILQKYKNV
+1689 
-1698 KKLFF
+1698 
-1703 SPAGILNNIG
+1703 
-1713 IEYVDINE
+1713 EYV
-1721 HENISDKYA
+1721 
-1730 IYRLSSTREIVEKEE
+1730 
-1745 TTCKTAALYGG
+1745 
-1756 LDYSVDTDVL
+1756 
-1766 LAQNEKTGIENSS
+1766 
-1779 SVMYRGLSDSLSVRN
+1779 M
-1794 SFEPLYNTKTEI
+1794 
-1806 TEIDKTLKRGDLS
+1806 
-1819 VSMFSDSFGTEES
+1819 
-1832 FKALSGKGVN
+1832 
-1842 LIHLA
+1842 
-1847 THGMYIGASE
+1847 
-1857 AESKKSESNLLFIQL
+1857 
-1872 DDGEGGQ
+1872 
-1879 IQEDISLSRSFLV
+1879 
-1892 MSGGDMLPSH
+1892 
-1902 KEIPDNLE
+1902 
-1910 DGILTASE
+1910 
-1918 ISKLDLRGLDL
+1918 
-1929 VVLSACQTALGDV
+1929 
-1942 DNEGVYGLQRGFK
+1942 
-1955 KAGAKTMLMS
+1955 
-1965 LDKVDDEATK
+1965 
-1975 ILMVEFYKNL
+1975 
-1985 MNGKTKHQSLKDA
+1985 
-1998 QKHLRQIN
+1998 
-2006 NGKYDMP
+2006 
-2013 EYWASFIMLDGL
+2013 
-2025 N
+2025 